1 MPLLELGADHSGSR
15 LRFYMSCQETCL
27 APCHLYSDR
36 STSFSLTSRWLS
48 RSIPVRLGSVPVRL
62 GSVPVRLGS
71 VPVRLGIVPQLFRA
85 SHEIETRPPIHVIKC
100 TRNHA
105 CVIDIV
111 KSTN

>member
-1 MPLLELGADHSGSR
+1 
-15 LRFYMSCQETCL
+15 MSCQETCL
-27 APCHLYSDR
+27 APCHLCFDR
-36 STSFSLTSRWLS
+36 SASFSLTSQWLS
-48 RSIPVRLGSVPVRL
+48 RSILVRLGSVPVRL
-62 GSVPVRLGS
+62 GSVSVRLGLVLVRLGS

-85 SHEIETRPPIHVIKC
+85 SHEIKTRPPIHVIKC

>member
-1 MPLLELGADHSGSR
+1 VILLELGANHSGSR

-27 APCHLYSDR
+27 APYHLCSVR
-36 STSFSLTSRWLS
+36 SASFSLTSRWLS
-48 RSIPVRLGSVPVRL
+48 RSVPVRL

-111 KSTN
+111 KSAN

>member
-1 MPLLELGADHSGSR
+1 
-15 LRFYMSCQETCL
+15 MSCQETCL
-27 APCHLYSDR
+27 APCHLCSDR
-36 STSFSLTSRWLS
+36 SASFSLTSRWLS

-111 KSTN
+111 KSAN

>member
-1 MPLLELGADHSGSR
+1 
-15 LRFYMSCQETCL
+15 
-27 APCHLYSDR
+27 
-36 STSFSLTSRWLS
+36 
-48 RSIPVRLGSVPVRL
+48 VRL

-111 KSTN
+111 KSAN